1 MYLVLYRRLPKNQV
15 SLIVVLSVMYGGGF
29 LSSQIFP
36 QIENHQRHQQ
46 AVMHLQNLTTFH
58 SLSIIINVDNQN
70 LILLLRRYEESTNIK
85 LELVIQSPR

>member
-15 SLIVVLSVMYGGGF
+15 SLIVVLSVMGEVF

-70 LILLLRRYEESTNIK
+70 LILLRRHEESTNIK

>member
-1 MYLVLYRRLPKNQV
+1 MYLVIYRRLPKNQV
-15 SLIVVLSVMYGGGF
+15 SLIVVLSFMYGGGF

-36 QIENHQRHQQ
+36 QIENHHRHQQ

-70 LILLLRRYEESTNIK
+70 LIPLRRHEESTNIK

>member
-36 QIENHQRHQQ
+36 QIENQQRHQQ
-46 AVMHLQNLTTFH
+46 AVMHHKIFESYNF
-58 SLSIIINVDNQN
+58 SLFINYYQC
-70 LILLLRRYEESTNIK
+70 
-85 LELVIQSPR
+85 

>member
-15 SLIVVLSVMYGGGF
+15 SLIVVLTVMYGGGF

-36 QIENHQRHQQ
+36 QIEKHQRHQQ
-46 AVMHLQNLTTFH
+46 AVMHHKILQLFTLYQLLSMLTTKISFY
-58 SLSIIINVDNQN
+58 
-70 LILLLRRYEESTNIK
+70 YEESTNIK